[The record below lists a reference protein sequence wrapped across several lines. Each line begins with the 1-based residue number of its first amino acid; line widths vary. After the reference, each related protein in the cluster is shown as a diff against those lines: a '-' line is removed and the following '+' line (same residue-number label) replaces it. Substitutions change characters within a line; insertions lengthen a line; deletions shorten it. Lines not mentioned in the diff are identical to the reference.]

1 MSDGPPS
8 DAEVIVRCQQGEVE
22 PFSVLV
28 KRYQDRVYNLAYRLL
43 GSAEDASDVGQ
54 EAFLQAYAALSRFE
68 TGRPFA
74 PWLYRIATN
83 ACYGLLRK
91 RKSGTV
97 FLDALRE
104 EEADALLDSRVVQG
118 TGQHDPLEKLIAAVR
133 DEEIQRA
140 VLALPE
146 PYRAVVLLRYHEEMS
161 YEAIAETL
169 EMPMGTVKTCLH
181 RARLRLRRTLLEKAS

>member
-28 KRYQDRVYNLAYRLL
+28 MRYQDRVYNLAFRLL
-43 GSAEDASDVGQ
+43 GSAEDARDMGQ
-54 EAFLQAYAALSRFE
+54 EAFLQAYTALSRFD
-68 TGRPFA
+68 TSRPFA

-91 RKSGTV
+91 RKPGTV
-97 FLDALRE
+97 FLDALRV
-104 EEADALLDSRVVQG
+104 EEADALLDTAVDHG
-118 TGQHDPLEKLIAAVR
+118 TRQRDPLDELITAVR

-146 PYRAVVLLRYHEEMS
+146 PYRTVVLLRYHEDLS
-161 YEAIAETL
+161 YEAIADML
-169 EMPMGTVKTCLH
+169 AMPMGTVKTVLH
-181 RARLRLRRTLLEKAS
+181 RARLRLRQALLEEVP